1 MRDRSMN
8 LRPRC
13 LVFSNLVLLL
23 ALMLPGCATSPSN
36 AQPEIAEA
44 EDFNDPFEDANR
56 KIFDFNQIV
65 DRNVLVPVAK
75 AYRTVLPDPV
85 RDSLRDFLRNL
96 RAPLIF
102 ANNALQGDFEGAGQT
117 FARFTLNS
125 TLGVGGLIDVAGRW
139 GQLPY
144 HEQDLG
150 VTFGVWGIPEGPYLV
165 VPFLGPSDPR
175 DFVGQTA
182 EGFGD
187 PFNKLVTG
195 NPYTLYWIPFVR
207 GGVSGIDQRSRYIE
221 TLADIERTSLDY
233 YATIRSLYRQR
244 RAALIRHERENLPPP
259 AGFSERD
266 DRESPATFANT
277 AARPAVISEASN
289 ISEVVK

>member
-1 MRDRSMN
+1 MN

-13 LVFSNLVLLL
+13 LVFSSLVLLL
-23 ALMLPGCATSPSN
+23 TLTLPGCATSPNN
-36 AQPEIAEA
+36 AQPGIAEA
-44 EDFNDPFEDANR
+44 EDFNDPFEDTNR
-56 KIFDFNQIV
+56 AIFDFNQVV

-102 ANNALQGDFEGAGQT
+102 VNNALQGDFELAGQT

-125 TLGVGGLIDVAGRW
+125 TLGVGGLVDVAGRW

-150 VTFGVWGIPEGPYLV
+150 VTFGVWGIPEGPYVV
-165 VPFLGPSDPR
+165 VPVLGPSDPR
-175 DFVGQTA
+175 DLVGQVG
-182 EGFGD
+182 EGFAD
-187 PFNKLVTG
+187 PWNILVSG
-195 NPYTLYWIPFVR
+195 NPWTLYWIPYVR

-244 RAALIRHERENLPPP
+244 RAALVRGQRENLPPP
-259 AGFSERD
+259 ASFSRND
-266 DRESPATFANT
+266 GPAIAVGHRPQT
-277 AARPAVISEASN
+277 AMASEGRIARGITW
-289 ISEVVK
+289 

>member
-1 MRDRSMN
+1 MCR
-8 LRPRC
+8 RPRC
-13 LVFSNLVLLL
+13 VVFANLLLVL
-23 ALMLPGCATSPSN
+23 AVILPGCATQAN
-36 AQPEIAEA
+36 APQSAMAE
-44 EDFNDPFEDANR
+44 EDFNDPFEDTNR
-56 KIFDFNQIV
+56 KIFDFNQVV

-75 AYRTVLPDPV
+75 AYRTVLPDVV
-85 RDSLRDFLRNL
+85 RDSIRDFLYNL
-96 RAPLIF
+96 REPLIF
-102 ANNALQGDFEGAGQT
+102 ANDTLQADFERAGQT
-117 FARFTLNS
+117 VARFVLNS

-150 VTFGVWGIPEGPYLV
+150 ITLGVWGIPEGPYLV
-165 VPFLGPSDPR
+165 IPILGPSDPR
-175 DFVGQTA
+175 DLGGQVA

-195 NPYTLYWIPFVR
+195 NPFTLYWIPFVR

-244 RAALIRHERENLPPP
+244 RAALVRHEREENLPPP
-259 AGFSERD
+259 ASFSRID
-266 DRESPATFANT
+266 NPPAG
-277 AARPAVISEASN
+277 PGVAVVSEAKSA
-289 ISEVVK
+289 SEVSR